1 MAAQTKGLGLVHVN
15 HVVYPVSSLAASV
28 PFYRDFLGIKEI
40 PKMVPNENIVWLQL
54 PSKVMVHLIE
64 HKSFP
69 ALDPV
74 HIAFEVEDLDA
85 AEVGLLERKI
95 AIENK
100 GVRKDGQRYVFFR
113 DPDGNRVELC
123 TPSGF

>member
-1 MAAQTKGLGLVHVN
+1 MATKAEGLGLVHVN
-15 HVVYPVSSLAASV
+15 HVVYPVRNLAASV
-28 PFYRDFLGIKEI
+28 AFYRDFLGVKEI

-54 PSKVMVHLIE
+54 PSKVMLHLIE
-64 HKSFP
+64 HKNFP

-74 HIAFEVEDLDA
+74 HVAFEVEDLDA
-85 AEVGLLERKI
+85 AEKALIERKI

-100 GVRKDGQRYVFFR
+100 GIRKDGQRYVFFR